1 MLLEH
6 FEEKL
11 DPPLAII
18 VPYYH
23 PAQEPWILLSA
34 LVDGEADDL
43 VGEDVPALR
52 QGMVLYDFI
61 SGITFD
67 TGNKKDAGVIP
78 LGKEFKVIVAPI
90 HGYNAADGKREI
102 AGSGD
107 VSSPAISDHR
117 EVRQIAVMLW
127 NVTMKVLEV

>member
-11 DPPLAII
+11 NLPLAII
-18 VPYYH
+18 VPDYH

-34 LVDGEADDL
+34 LVAGEADEL

-52 QGMVLYDFI
+52 QRAIMYDFI
-61 SGITFD
+61 SSVVFKSCHEED
-67 TGNKKDAGVIP
+67 TVVIP
-78 LGKEFKVIVAPI
+78 LKEEFKVTVAPI

-107 VSSPAISDHR
+107 VSSPAISGSPRSQADSRHDPR
-117 EVRQIAVMLW
+117 ASGV
-127 NVTMKVLEV
+127 

>member
-1 MLLEH
+1 M
-6 FEEKL
+6 
-11 DPPLAII
+11 
-18 VPYYH
+18 
-23 PAQEPWILLSA
+23 
-34 LVDGEADDL
+34 
-43 VGEDVPALR
+43 
-52 QGMVLYDFI
+52 YDFI
-61 SGITFD
+61 SSVVFKSCHEED
-67 TGNKKDAGVIP
+67 TGVIP
-78 LGKEFKVIVAPI
+78 LKEEFKVTVAPI